1 MNLTNPEKLI
11 LTMLCDLLDHTQ
23 APTEIDTKLI
33 RESIVSNNTW
43 SLTWELPGIVG
54 DNPEPTPPEVNE
66 VVDILEIYSLMQ
78 IAYDQLDPVDQER
91 IKEEVQLHTET
102 IQFPG
107 FDGNNEGRQ
116 MSIARHLI
124 EEMNRFTE
132 FGGKY
137 LNSHSRMLPKYRQ
150 MLPVA
155 KEIQR
160 TKGGFEQ
167 PYFSAQEIIDI
178 LNA

>member
-1 MNLTNPEKLI
+1 MKLTNPEKLI
-11 LTMLCDLLDHTQ
+11 LTMLCDLLDHTK
-23 APTEIDTKLI
+23 APTDIDTKLI
-33 RESIVSNNTW
+33 RESIFSNNTW
-43 SLTWELPGIVG
+43 SLSWELPGIVG
-54 DNPEPTPPEVNE
+54 DNPDQTPPEVNE
-66 VVDILEIYSLMQ
+66 VVDILEIYNLMQ
-78 IAYDQLDPVDQER
+78 ISFDQHDPADQER
-91 IKEEVQLHTET
+91 IKEEAQLNTDAIE
-102 IQFPG
+102 FPG

-160 TKGGFEQ
+160 TKAGFEQ

>member
-43 SLTWELPGIVG
+43 SLTWKLPGIVG
-54 DNPEPTPPEVNE
+54 DNPDPTPPEVNE
-66 VVDILEIYSLMQ
+66 VVDILDLYRLMHF
-78 IAYDQLDPVDQER
+78 AYNRLDPVDQER
-91 IKEEVQLHTET
+91 IKEEAQLHTET

-116 MSIARHLI
+116 MSIAEHLI
-124 EEMNRFTE
+124 VDLNRFTE
-132 FGGKY
+132 FSRTD
-137 LNSHSRMLPKYRQ
+137 LNSHTEMLSKYRQ
-150 MLPVA
+150 MLLVA

-160 TKGGFEQ
+160 TKGPFEQ
-167 PYFSAQEIIDI
+167 PYFSAQEIINI